1 MPDRVILDS
10 SVIAA
15 IFFKEAS
22 SERAERVAENYKL
35 ITVDLAIAEVANVA
49 WKRVVFFNESKEI
62 ALKALRKGID
72 FIVGACEVI
81 SAKELIEDA
90 FEIAIADKITIYD
103 SLFIAASEREKVPP
117 TESRRTPA
125 YCLFRK
131 LQAISLASSLS
142 CTLPAI

>member
-10 SVIAA
+10 GVIAA
-15 IFFKEAS
+15 IFFKEES

-35 ITVDLAIAEVANVA
+35 ITVDIAIGEVANVA

-62 ALKALRKGID
+62 TSKALRRGVD

-81 SAKELIEDA
+81 ASRELIEDA

-103 SLFIAASEREKVPP
+103 SLFIAASEGKKIPLLTTDGKLYEKVK
-117 TESRRTPA
+117 SKRNV
-125 YCLFRK
+125 K
-131 LQAISLASSLS
+131 LI
-142 CTLPAI
+142 